1 MYRIA
6 TYQEQH
12 VMQTQDI
19 SQEKVD
25 TMNFLEKT
33 FFCFFFPLLIFGVYY
48 LLLISTD
55 QMGTFTMTGQVVDLD
70 EDGYLDVVQ
79 HGMRKE
85 NKDTAF
91 AGASFWRNQGNGQ
104 FILERSEGGWS
115 SAAGDLD
122 GDGDVDLAV
131 YSWYVRTF
139 LNQGGAQGGVIGTF
153 KSNNAVEL
161 SSNVNQFGSLVLGDF
176 NQDGKLDGFVAGC
189 CGTGYI
195 KPHPSVSWVW
205 LNQWDDRLKYEVLT
219 LDELDGLAIQRAVVG
234 DLNNDGS
241 LDIFLA
247 ITSEGIDPA
256 DRVLLNDGSGRF
268 QDSGQRLGKR
278 DSSSAALGDIDGDG
292 DLDILVS
299 TSRGTNIWINQ
310 GGQQQGQA
318 GSFIQA
324 AQTIPGWEAI
334 SVSLADFDLDGDLD
348 ALVGNRNQIRVWW
361 NDGQGSF
368 SRSNQYFRY
377 SLRSGATVGDF
388 NNDGWSDIFIMTY
401 DQSYK
406 VFFNQGNG
414 QFQ

>member
-1 MYRIA
+1 
-6 TYQEQH
+6 
-12 VMQTQDI
+12 MQTQDI
-19 SQEKVD
+19 IQPKQENLNILGDLFTVV
-25 TMNFLEKT
+25 
-33 FFCFFFPLLIFGVYY
+33 LL
-48 LLLISTD
+48 LLLIYGMVQYWLIITD
-55 QMGTFTMTGQVVDLD
+55 QIGTYTMTGQVVDLD

-85 NKDTAF
+85 SKGTAF
-91 AGASFWRNQGNGQ
+91 AGASFWRNQGDGQ

-131 YSWYVRTF
+131 YAFNYVRTF
-139 LNQGGAQGGVIGTF
+139 LNQGGTQAGVIGTF
-153 KSNNAVEL
+153 KSNNAVQP
-161 SSNVNQFGSLVLGDF
+161 SKNVDQFGSLVLGDF
-176 NQDGKLDGFVAGC
+176 NQDGKLDGLLAGC
-189 CGTGYI
+189 CGTSFLPE
-195 KPHPSVSWVW
+195 KPPPSISWVW
-205 LNQWDDRLKYEVLT
+205 LNQWDDRLKYEVLS

-268 QDSGQRLGKR
+268 RDSGQRLEKS
-278 DSSSAALGDIDGDG
+278 DSSAAALGDIDGDG
-292 DLDILVS
+292 DLDILIS
-299 TSRGTNIWINQ
+299 THKGTTIWINQ

-318 GSFIQA
+318 GRFIQA
-324 AQTIPGWEAI
+324 TQIIPGLRAI

-348 ALVGNRNQIRVWW
+348 ALIGNRQLIRVWW

-388 NNDGWSDIFIMTY
+388 NNDGWPDIFIMVY

-406 VFFNQGNG
+406 VLFNQGNG
-414 QFQ
+414 RFQ

>member
-6 TYQEQH
+6 TYQEQY

-19 SQEKVD
+19 SQAKVD
-25 TMNFLEKT
+25 TMNFLDKA
-33 FFCFFFPLLIFGVYY
+33 FFYFFFPLLIFGVYY
-48 LLLISTD
+48 LLLILTD

-122 GDGDVDLAV
+122 GDGDVDLAF
-131 YSWYVRTF
+131 YSGFVNTF

-153 KSNNAVEL
+153 KSNNAVQP
-161 SSNVNQFGSLVLGDF
+161 SSNVDQFGSLVLGDF

-205 LNQWDDRLKYEVLT
+205 LNQWDDRLRYEVLS

-241 LDIFLA
+241 PDIFLA
-247 ITSEGIDPA
+247 ITSEGIDPS

-268 QDSGQRLGKR
+268 HDSGQRLGKS

-299 TSRGTNIWINQ
+299 TSKGTKIWINQ
-310 GGQQQGQA
+310 GGQQQGLT
-318 GSFIQA
+318 GSFVQA

-334 SVSLADFDLDGDLD
+334 SVSFADFDQDGDLD

-361 NDGQGSF
+361 NDGQGVF
-368 SRSNQYFRY
+368 SPSHQRFRY

-388 NNDGWSDIFIMTY
+388 NNDGWPDIFIMTY

-414 QFQ
+414 RFQ

>member
-1 MYRIA
+1 
-6 TYQEQH
+6 
-12 VMQTQDI
+12 
-19 SQEKVD
+19 
-25 TMNFLEKT
+25 MNILGTSFILVLFL
-33 FFCFFFPLLIFGVYY
+33 LMIYAVNQLW
-48 LLLISTD
+48 LISTD
-55 QMGTFTMTGQVVDLD
+55 QIGTYTMTGQVVDLD

-85 NKDTAF
+85 SKVTAF
-91 AGASFWRNQGNGQ
+91 AGTSFWRNQGNGQ

-131 YSWYVRTF
+131 YALQYVNTF

-153 KSNNAVEL
+153 KSNNAVQP
-161 SSNVNQFGSLVLGDF
+161 SKNVDQFGSLVLGDF

-195 KPHPSVSWVW
+195 KTHPSVSWVW

-219 LDELDGLAIQRAVVG
+219 LDEVDGLAIHRAVVG

-247 ITSEGIDPA
+247 VTSEGIDPA
-256 DRVLLNDGSGRF
+256 DRVLFNNGSGQF
-268 QDSGQRLGKR
+268 QDSGQRLGKS
-278 DSSSAALGDIDGDG
+278 DSSAAALGDIDGDG

-299 TSRGTNIWINQ
+299 THKERQSGSTRAE
-310 GGQQQGQA
+310 QQQGQA

-334 SVSLADFDLDGDLD
+334 SVSLADFDMDGDLD
-348 ALVGNRNQIRVWW
+348 ALVGNRNQIRVW
-361 NDGQGSF
+361 
-368 SRSNQYFRY
+368 
-377 SLRSGATVGDF
+377 
-388 NNDGWSDIFIMTY
+388 ME
-401 DQSYK
+401 
-406 VFFNQGNG
+406 
-414 QFQ
+414 